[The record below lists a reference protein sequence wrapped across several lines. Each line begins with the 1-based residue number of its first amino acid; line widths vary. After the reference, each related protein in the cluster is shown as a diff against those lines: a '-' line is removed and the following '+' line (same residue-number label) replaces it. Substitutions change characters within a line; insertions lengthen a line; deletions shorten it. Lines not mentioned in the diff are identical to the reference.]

1 MFCYFINYNR
11 KVPIKKKSHFGNH
24 LADLQTYPF
33 ENKFKRQKNGAET
46 IKSEMLNIN

>member
-1 MFCYFINYNR
+1 MCFVILSIITERF
-11 KVPIKKKSHFGNH
+11 PLKKSHFDNH
-24 LADLQTYPF
+24 LADLLTYPF